1 MFCNFAS
8 LELIVYL
15 KAKKKLYLIKKQI
28 YDKLFRNN

>member
-1 MFCNFAS
+1 MFWNFAT

-15 KAKKKLYLIKKQI
+15 KAKNKLYLIKKQI